1 MQIRNISNSEKE
13 AINDIVSI
21 HLDTFQGFFL
31 TFMGRGFLKLMYR
44 SYIEYNDSGVLV
56 AFDDDN
62 PIGFLAYSGDLS
74 GLYKYMIKKRLIPF
88 AWYSLG
94 AFFRKPTVFM
104 RLVRAFLK
112 PEETKREEKYV
123 ELASIGVA
131 PNIKSKGVGSL
142 LIDALKSKV
151 DFNKYAYITLET
163 DALNNEGA
171 NHFYQKNG
179 FVIERE
185 FETNEGRK
193 MFEYR
198 YKLGEK
204 QYENAI
210 HSECSKSSKQLLH
223 E

>member
-44 SYIEYNDSGVLV
+44 SYVEYNDSGVLI
-56 AFDDDN
+56 AFDDEKT
-62 PIGFLAYSGDLS
+62 IGFLAYSGDLS

-94 AFFRKPTVFM
+94 AFFRKPTIFM

-112 PEETKREEKYV
+112 PEETKRKEKYV

-131 PNIKSKGVGSL
+131 PDIKSKGVGSL

-171 NHFYQKNG
+171 NHFYKKNG
-179 FVIERE
+179 FVKVRE

>member
-1 MQIRNISNSEKE
+1 MQIRSISNSEKE
-13 AINDIVSI
+13 TINDIVSI

-44 SYIEYNDSGVLV
+44 SYVEYNNSGVLV
-56 AFDDDN
+56 AFEDEK
-62 PIGFLAYSGDLS
+62 PIGFLAYSGNLS

-88 AWYSLG
+88 SWYSLG

-112 PEETKREEKYV
+112 PGKTKREEKYV

-131 PNIKSKGVGSL
+131 PNIKSKGVGSQ

-151 DFNKYAYITLET
+151 NFNVYSYITLET
-163 DALNNEGA
+163 DAVNNDGV

-179 FVIERE
+179 FVKVRK

-198 YKLGEK
+198 WS
-204 QYENAI
+204 I
-210 HSECSKSSKQLLH
+210 
-223 E
+223 

>member
-131 PNIKSKGVGSL
+131 PNIKSKGVGSQL
-142 LIDALKSKV
+142 VNALKSKV

-163 DALNNEGA
+163 DASNNEGA
-171 NHFYQKNG
+171 NHFYKKNG
-179 FVIERE
+179 FVKVRE

>member
-1 MQIRNISNSEKE
+1 MQIRRITHKEKDFVN
-13 AINDIVSI
+13 AIVSI
-21 HLDTFQGFFL
+21 HLETFQGFFL

-44 SYIEYNDSGVLV
+44 SYVEYPDSGILV
-56 AFDDDN
+56 AFEEGK

-74 GLYKYMIKKRLIPF
+74 GLYKYMIKKRLVPF

-112 PEETKREEKYV
+112 PKETKREEKYV

-131 PNIKSKGVGSL
+131 PSEKSKGVGSR
-142 LIDALKSKV
+142 LIDALKATV
-151 DFNKYAYITLET
+151 DFQEYSYVSLET
-163 DALNNEGA
+163 DAVNNDAA

-179 FVIERE
+179 FVVERE

-198 YKLGEK
+198 YRRGVEEKLT
-204 QYENAI
+204 
-210 HSECSKSSKQLLH
+210 
-223 E
+223 